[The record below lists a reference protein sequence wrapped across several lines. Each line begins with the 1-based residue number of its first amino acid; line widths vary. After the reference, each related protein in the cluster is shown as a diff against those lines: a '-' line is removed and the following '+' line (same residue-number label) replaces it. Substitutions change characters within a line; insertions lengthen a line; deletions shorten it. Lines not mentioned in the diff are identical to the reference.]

1 VATNASGASGF
12 QSDASGPAW
21 LHSALGGSPRP
32 MKRPNTPAYAV
43 VRLDHFLIDD
53 GGIDAARLER
63 AVTVKEVLL
72 DQAGA
77 EAEVERL
84 NRLNADKRCHYFCQ
98 YTRLVSGN
106 ES

>member
-1 VATNASGASGF
+1 
-12 QSDASGPAW
+12 
-21 LHSALGGSPRP
+21 

-43 VRLDHFLIDD
+43 VRLDHFLV
-53 GGIDAARLER
+53 GDAADAAGLQR

-72 DQAGA
+72 DQARA

-84 NRLNADKRCHYFCQ
+84 NKLNADKQSHYFCQ
-98 YTRLVSGN
+98 YTRLGSGD